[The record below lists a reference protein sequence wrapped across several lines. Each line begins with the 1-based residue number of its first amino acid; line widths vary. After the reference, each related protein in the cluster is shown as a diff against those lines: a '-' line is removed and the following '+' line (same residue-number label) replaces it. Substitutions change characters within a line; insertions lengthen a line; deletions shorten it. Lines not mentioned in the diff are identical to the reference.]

1 MHARTSVRVIL
12 ALVFALT
19 LSGVTSGAEKKAAE
33 PKPDATLK
41 LNAKAVAAGVGYS
54 WGAGTLTYKGKSY
67 PVTVDGLTVGSVGA
81 SGIQAVGKIYHLSK
95 LDDFAGTYT
104 ALVGG
109 GTIGGGGGGL
119 IMGNPNGVEIHMHA
133 TTRGLSLTAGASG
146 VKLELKK

>member
-12 ALVFALT
+12 ALACVVT
-19 LSGVTSGAEKKAAE
+19 LSGVGHAAEKATK

-41 LNAKAVAAGVGYS
+41 LSAKAVAAGVGYS
-54 WGAGTLTYKGKSY
+54 WGGGTLTYKGKSY
-67 PVTVDGLTVGSVGA
+67 PVTVDGITVGSVGA
-81 SGIQAVGKIYHLSK
+81 SEIQAVGKVYHLSK
-95 LDDFAGTYT
+95 LEDFSGNYT

-119 IMGNPNGVEIHMHA
+119 IMGNPAGVEVHINA